1 MAKETTTEK
10 MSLTRA
16 LTQLKLLDKRLHK
29 AKNKCFV
36 TYKVGNQI
44 HNQNCSAA
52 SNFNEYS
59 DLLKRRRAIKNALVV
74 ANATTQV
81 KIGSTT
87 MTIAEAIEL
96 KNSIKY
102 EIELKD
108 ALRNQLDQAAN
119 EIIYANTRAQERL
132 DAQIEAMAGKSGKMR
147 DEDYKSL
154 SEVFWSSNKA
164 VIVDEI
170 DITKKIDELDEFIDE
185 FMSEV
190 DLVLS
195 EINGRTDITIKY

>member
-1 MAKETTTEK
+1 MTEET

-16 LTQLKLLDKRLHK
+16 LTQLKLLDKRLYK
-29 AKNKCFV
+29 ARIKCFI
-36 TYKVGNQI
+36 TYKVGNEI
-44 HNQNCSAA
+44 HNQSCSAA
-52 SNFNEYS
+52 SNFDEYS
-59 DLLKRRRAIKNALVV
+59 GLLKRRRAIKNALVV

-102 EIELKD
+102 ERELKD
-108 ALRNQLDQAAN
+108 ALRSQLEQAEN
-119 EIIYANTRAQERL
+119 EINYENARAQERL

-154 SEVFWSSNKA
+154 EEVFWASNKA
-164 VIVDEI
+164 VLIDEI
-170 DITKKIDELDEFIDE
+170 NIVEKIEELDEFIDE